1 VVENQ
6 IWQKIKKNIF
16 VLNELF
22 FPIINDMKIIK
33 VKWKMV
39 TS

>member
-6 IWQKIKKNIF
+6 IWQKKKNIF

-22 FPIINDMKIIK
+22 FPIINDMKIKK

-39 TS
+39 KS